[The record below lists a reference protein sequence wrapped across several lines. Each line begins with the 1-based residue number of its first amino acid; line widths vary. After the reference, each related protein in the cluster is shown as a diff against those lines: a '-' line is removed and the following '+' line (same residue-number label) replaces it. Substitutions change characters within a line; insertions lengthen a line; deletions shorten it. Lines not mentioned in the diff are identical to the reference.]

1 MYSNTG
7 STFCTVCGAGTYQV
21 SQGSPSCDVCA
32 AGTFISDAGTDSSI
46 HDSLD
51 DCIVC
56 GAGKVLV
63 DAATTASLHDSE
75 SDCELCP
82 ENTFNADNGVSST
95 LHDELSDCT
104 ACPPGMPGSLDR
116 KVCGVC
122 IKGSGISTGVG
133 ASGGCEICKAGY
145 FSDIEDS
152 SPCQPCSPGAFIT
165 DDGVSASAHEK
176 CEECNPGSHANAQ
189 SGASDC
195 NLCTIGKYQ
204 PSSSSTSCLDC
215 DLGKYGETEGLT
227 SPTCTGVCLQG
238 FFCDIASFNA
248 TQTQCPADHFCAKG
262 TTAPEICLSSYARTC
277 TKGEGEL
284 CDDNTLCLGRQCSG
298 LNLTTVA

>member
-32 AGTFISDAGTDSSI
+32 AGTFISDAGTDSSL

-133 ASGGCEICKAGY
+133 ASGGCEICKVRVVLRAENNNLG
-145 FSDIEDS
+145 EANS
-152 SPCQPCSPGAFIT
+152 SLFHIPRRATSVILRT
-165 DDGVSASAHEK
+165 RHLVSLA
-176 CEECNPGSHANAQ
+176 PQ
-189 SGASDC
+189 V
-195 NLCTIGKYQ
+195 
-204 PSSSSTSCLDC
+204 PSSQMMGSLLLHTRSVRSAIQAHMPMHCQ
-215 DLGKYGETEGLT
+215 GHLT
-227 SPTCTGVCLQG
+227 ATFAQLENTNPPLPAPHAL
-238 FFCDIASFNA
+238 IA
-248 TQTQCPADHFCAKG
+248 
-262 TTAPEICLSSYARTC
+262 
-277 TKGEGEL
+277 
-284 CDDNTLCLGRQCSG
+284 TLANMEKQR
-298 LNLTTVA
+298 V